1 MNKPDLVSPELRD
14 RVLSVAKHLGW
25 VPDGAARALTT
36 GRSGTIGAVFPT
48 LTHGDFALAIQ
59 ALQRHLTARGYTL
72 LLACSEY
79 DPDQELQ
86 QVRKLI
92 ERGVDAL
99 ALVGEAHDPELIDFL
114 TQRAVPY
121 VNTFVYNRES
131 HGTCIGPD
139 NHKALFNLTSY
150 LVELGHRHFGLIAQ
164 TTTNNDRAQARLKG
178 VQDAL
183 AARSIAI
190 PPHHLATGL
199 SGIGEG
205 RALFRRILEHKPWP
219 TAIMCGNAYLAI
231 GAMLESQAQGIRV
244 PEEMSIVGYDDIELM
259 RELPIPITTVRVA
272 GDEVGRRAASF
283 LASQLEGGAIDIEF
297 ECEAQIIIRASSG
310 PPGAD
315 IRRRKTALKGNK
327 TRP

>member
-1 MNKPDLVSPELRD
+1 MGDRTRNKARTSAKSPETAPAIVVSRDERSVARSRNQSASAPTASRKGNAVGLRKVAEIAGVSTATVSRVMNKPDLVSPELRD

-59 ALQRHLTARGYTL
+59 ALQSHLAASGYTL

-99 ALVGEAHDPELIDFL
+99 ALVGEAHDPELNEIL
-114 TQRAVPY
+114 AQRAVPY

-139 NHKALFNLTSY
+139 NYKALYNLANH

-164 TTTNNDRAQARLKG
+164 TTTNNDRAQARLEG

-190 PPHHLATGL
+190 PPQHLVTGL

-205 RALFRRILEHKPWP
+205 RALFRRIIEHKPWP

-231 GAMLESQAQGIRV
+231 GAMLES
-244 PEEMSIVGYDDIELM
+244 
-259 RELPIPITTVRVA
+259 
-272 GDEVGRRAASF
+272 
-283 LASQLEGGAIDIEF
+283 
-297 ECEAQIIIRASSG
+297 
-310 PPGAD
+310 
-315 IRRRKTALKGNK
+315 
-327 TRP
+327 